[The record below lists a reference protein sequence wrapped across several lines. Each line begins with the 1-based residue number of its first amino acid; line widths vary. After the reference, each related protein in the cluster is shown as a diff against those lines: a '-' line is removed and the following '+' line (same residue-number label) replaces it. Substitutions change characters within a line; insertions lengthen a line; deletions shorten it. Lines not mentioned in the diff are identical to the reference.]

1 MSGSAMRSPGEIWRK
16 RLWLWVP
23 ALVFFLANFGIF
35 SVYRWGYA
43 GQVQNLE
50 AQLTERD
57 KDLAERR
64 AARRAKEGLF
74 QRAQVNAQRI
84 DDFYAERLSTRRRRM
99 TDVNGEFNRMA
110 AKAGL
115 TPKSVSFPEEQIE
128 DFGLVKRSF
137 VFSVEGTY
145 AELRQ
150 LINLLELSES
160 FLTLEQ
166 VTLTEGGQ
174 GPQLHM
180 NLRISTLF
188 ANEDGTPAVTKPAE
202 AARAQKGTP

>member
-1 MSGSAMRSPGEIWRK
+1 MSAMHSPGEIWRK

-43 GQVQNLE
+43 GQVQSLE
-50 AQLTERD
+50 EQLKQRNQ
-57 KDLAERR
+57 DLTKHREDRQKQE
-64 AARRAKEGLF
+64 ARF
-74 QRAQVNAQRI
+74 QRAQVNAGRI
-84 DDFYAERLSTRRRRM
+84 KDFYAERLSTRRQRL
-99 TDVNGEFNRMA
+99 TDVTGEFYRMA

-115 TPKSVSFPEEQIE
+115 TPKSVSYPEEQIE

-137 VFSVEGTY
+137 VFSVEGNY
-145 AELRQ
+145 GELRQ
-150 LINLLELSES
+150 FINQLELSES

-166 VTLTEGGQ
+166 VTLTEGSQQ

-188 ANEDGTPAVTKPAE
+188 ANEEGAPALVKPAE
-202 AARAQKGTP
+202 AARAQKGKP